1 MFALFVTSEE
11 VDEHEST
18 ENICKS
24 DCGVGRG
31 VPSNVTLKS
40 FFNNN
45 ISVGDRSGSST
56 KKPHGDLAVDLLN
69 NIMIMGISESRQIGL
84 YLIALSVQSL
94 SRVRLL
100 ATPWTTAHQASL
112 SITKSWS
119 LPKHMSIELVM
130 PSKHFIPCCPL
141 LFPPSIF
148 PSIRVFSNE

>member
-1 MFALFVTSEE
+1 MNPQRTFARAIVGWGGECLDVTL
-11 VDEHEST
+11 ES
-18 ENICKS
+18 S
-24 DCGVGRG
+24 
-31 VPSNVTLKS
+31 LKS

-45 ISVGDRSGSST
+45 ISVRDRSGSST

-69 NIMIMGISESRQIGL
+69 NIMIMGISESHQIGL

-119 LPKHMSIELVM
+119 LPKLMSIELVM
-130 PSKHFIPCCPL
+130 PSNRLILCCPL
-141 LFPPSIF
+141 LLLPSIF
-148 PSIRVFSNE
+148 PSIRERLFQ